1 MPDRHRSERSP
12 RLLFVVSEDWYFH
25 SHRLALAEAARAEG
39 FDVAVATRVTSHGDA
54 IRQAGIRVIP
64 IRMRRRS
71 MNVMDELRSI
81 LELRRIVAAQRP
93 DIIHNVAL
101 KPVLHGSIAARLTGQ
116 VGVVNAIAGMGY
128 LFTSSAPRALLVR
141 PVVTLALRALLDGKA
156 NRVIV
161 QNPEDLAF
169 LVEHRMVR
177 RGHVRLIRGSGV
189 DTTKFMRTG
198 ESTGT
203 PVVMLASRMLRDKG
217 IPDFVAAARLLLDEG
232 VTARFVLVGGPD
244 PGNPASIPEDELR
257 KLVKRSGIEWWGPRS
272 DMPTVIGEAHV
283 VCLPTTYG
291 EGVPKVLLEAAACGR
306 PIVATD
312 VQGCREVVQSEVN
325 GLLVPPREPVAL
337 AHAIRRLLSEPE
349 TRSRMGEAGR
359 ELVQREFSVEHV
371 TAATLTIYRDLLEST
386 RS

>member
-1 MPDRHRSERSP
+1 MPDVHRSERAP
-12 RLLFVVSEDWYFH
+12 KLLFVVSEDWYFH
-25 SHRLALAEAARAEG
+25 SHRLPLAEAALAEG
-39 FDVAVATRVTSHGDA
+39 FDVTVATRVTRHGDA

-64 IRMRRRS
+64 IGMRRRS
-71 MNVMDELRSI
+71 MNVIDELRSI
-81 LELRRIVAAQRP
+81 LELRRVVAAQRP

-101 KPVLHGSIAARLTGQ
+101 KPVLHGSIAARLSGR

-128 LFTSSAPRALLVR
+128 LFTSSAPRARLAR
-141 PVVTLALRALLDGKA
+141 PLVTLALRVLLDGRA

-169 LVEHRMVR
+169 LVERRMVR
-177 RGHVRLIRGSGV
+177 RDHIRLIRGSGV

-198 ESTGT
+198 ESAGT

-232 VTARFVLVGGPD
+232 VAARFVLVGGPD

-257 KLVKRSGIEWWGPRS
+257 KLVDRAGIEWWGPRS
-272 DMPTVIGEAHV
+272 DMPAVIGEAHV
-283 VCLPTTYG
+283 MCLPTTYG

-312 VQGCREVVQSEVN
+312 VQGCREVVRSEVN

-337 AHAIRRLLSEPE
+337 AQAIRRLLSEPA

-359 ELVQREFSVEHV
+359 NLVQSEFSIEHV
-371 TAATLTIYRDLLEST
+371 TAATMAIYRELLGSA